1 MGIYLKIDKVK
12 ITQISEEE
20 FFINKKLTSTKIRT
34 LAE

>member
-20 FFINKKLTSTKIRT
+20 FFINKKLT
-34 LAE
+34 